1 MMTTLDIK
9 DETAMSTGLV
19 AMYTQLRNHIVSGQL
34 RPGEQLG
41 EETLAKQYG
50 VSRTP
55 VREALLRLEQ
65 DGLVT
70 RTPQG
75 SFVRVRSP
83 EEILD
88 IYEARIALEG
98 AVAAAA
104 ARKHTPFDLA
114 TLRDAHERFASS
126 DGGEVASS
134 NRRFHHMLWQ
144 AGHNLTLVDLLS
156 RIDSHM
162 ARYSETT
169 LVYPGRFAS
178 AVSEHEQILAAIEA
192 GDAEEAERLAR
203 GHFDEAREVRL
214 NMFAAEDRSPLV
226 SGS

>member
-1 MMTTLDIK
+1 MVTSHDIK
-9 DETAMSTGLV
+9 DEIAMSTGLV
-19 AMYTQLRNHIVSGQL
+19 AMYTQLRKDIVGGQL

-41 EETLAKQYG
+41 EGMLAKRYG

-114 TLRDAHERFASS
+114 TLRDAHERFATGDS
-126 DGGEVASS
+126 EELAST

-144 AGHNLTLVDLLS
+144 AGHNLTLIDLLS

-192 GDAEEAERLAR
+192 GDAEQAERLSRA
-203 GHFDEAREVRL
+203 HFNEAREVRL
-214 NMFAAEDRSPLV
+214 NMFAAEDHSRLV